1 MTDFPEILTTCRFF
15 LELKLNGS
23 NDAVDG
29 YFMDCSGFKS
39 TQQVIE
45 ISEVTPQK
53 WGKDG
58 ESKGRIV
65 STKIP
70 GKVSYSNI
78 TLRRGLTCSMT
89 LWNWIQAV
97 QDGDWAEQRRDG
109 SLVIYNQAAEE
120 QFRFEFQR
128 AWPTSYKISDVNAAG
143 GEVEIE
149 EIEMTVEQLKRIQ
162 VARNDSN

>member
-1 MTDFPEILTTCRFF
+1 MTDFPEILTTCRFY
-15 LELKLNGS
+15 LELKLDGS

-58 ESKGRIV
+58 ESQGRV
-65 STKIP
+65 VRTKIP
-70 GKVSYSNI
+70 GNVSYSNI

-97 QDGDWAEQRRDG
+97 QDGNWGKQQRDG
-109 SLVIYNQAAEE
+109 SLVIYNQAAQE
-120 QFRFEFQR
+120 QFRFEFKR
-128 AWPTSYKISDVNAAG
+128 AWPTSYKIADVNAVG
-143 GEVEIE
+143 GDMEIE
-149 EIEMTVEQLKRIQ
+149 EIEVTVEELKRMN
-162 VARNDSN
+162 VVTNDSN